1 MKIHLF
7 ILYAWVFYTH
17 VYLCMCMPS
26 AFEGQKRAF
35 DILELVFTDSWE
47 LICEYWKLNSVP
59 QKNKMC
65 SLPWSYL
72 SSPSFRRFLWKDS
85 NNCFEV
91 LKCTVLFI
99 IRLKTCKNGE
109 QGKAMG
115 NFVPP
120 LFFKK
125 IKLLIRLPWSFIS
138 DRFTLF

>member
-1 MKIHLF
+1 MPPNLRNKPLSYTVNSQSPLYSFFLPKVLF
-7 ILYAWVFYTH
+7 VVFGF
-17 VYLCMCMPS
+17 V
-26 AFEGQKRAF
+26 FKRHF
-35 DILELVFTDSWE
+35 KGFVVCF
-47 LICEYWKLNSVP
+47 EYWKLNSVP